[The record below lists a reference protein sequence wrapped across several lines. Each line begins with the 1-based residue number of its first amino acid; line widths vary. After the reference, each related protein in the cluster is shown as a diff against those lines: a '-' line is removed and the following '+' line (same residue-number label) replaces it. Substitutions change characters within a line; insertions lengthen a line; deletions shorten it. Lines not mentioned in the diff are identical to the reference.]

1 MFKIKNCL
9 LLLWMLVSL
18 LLASLPGAAQI
29 GSSGSISIKEGGS
42 LTIFGQHHF
51 LKGSGLIKAGMIT
64 TERSGNKGYLNFA
77 KGSSWEGA
85 DENNYVDGY
94 VRVFHDQAFVLPLGQ
109 DGIYRPIQIEGGT
122 NTRAAYYAQRPP
134 NAKDASQFDK
144 EVADVSASEYWDIQG
159 DQPITISLSWDQ
171 SSKVSQLV
179 NEDVNSL
186 RIVGFKNGKW
196 TTINSTIEKGET
208 QLMPTA
214 NANTRQTGVITA
226 SEKLI
231 PNDYEYFTLGTIRSA
246 AESRTTLDKAQVS
259 LYPNPVRSELFVD
272 LEKVKGNQGIIQIY
286 NLYGQL
292 MIEQDYD
299 PASTIVRFDTED
311 YLNGLYEV
319 RVRIDHKEMTRK
331 FTVQRLY

>member
-1 MFKIKNCL
+1 
-9 LLLWMLVSL
+9 
-18 LLASLPGAAQI
+18 
-29 GSSGSISIKEGGS
+29 
-42 LTIFGQHHF
+42 
-51 LKGSGLIKAGMIT
+51 
-64 TERSGNKGYLNFA
+64 
-77 KGSSWEGA
+77 
-85 DENNYVDGY
+85 
-94 VRVFHDQAFVLPLGQ
+94 
-109 DGIYRPIQIEGGT
+109 
-122 NTRAAYYAQRPP
+122 
-134 NAKDASQFDK
+134 
-144 EVADVSASEYWDIQG
+144 
-159 DQPITISLSWDQ
+159 
-171 SSKVSQLV
+171 
-179 NEDVNSL
+179 
-186 RIVGFKNGKW
+186 
-196 TTINSTIEKGET
+196 
-208 QLMPTA
+208 MPTA